1 MWFFFDTEIGVNVI
15 SNDVIIVNLLS
26 HQDWLLLNNI
36 IIIYHI
42 ITIFVFYFF
51 FSSMYFVV

>member
-36 IIIYHI
+36 ITIYHI